1 MITQWFMEFLHTLA
15 ESLFGW
21 LHDHLP
27 GAPGFWTDASSAI
40 SSVLGTIPSA
50 VLYFV
55 PVGPVVTATLALLTV
70 IVALGLLRLARRV
83 VSLFTGGG
91 GMA

>member
-1 MITQWFMEFLHTLA
+1 MITDAFMDFLHALA
-15 ESLFGW
+15 TALFGW

-27 GAPGFWTDASSAI
+27 SAPGFWTDASSAI
-40 SSVLGTIPSA
+40 SAVLGTIPSA

-55 PVGPVVTATLALLTV
+55 PVGPVVAATLALLGL